1 MDRYRNRGKIMAD
14 LNEFQSKI
22 GYTFKNRHLLEQALT
37 HSSYANEK
45 HMKKHSDNER
55 LEFLGDAV
63 LEIVSSEFLFINYP
77 QKPEGELT
85 KLRASIVCEPTL
97 ALCTKPLDLGKY
109 LRLGRGEDHTGGRKR
124 KSILSDA
131 LEAVIGA
138 IYLDGGELTKLRA
151 SIVCEPTLALCTK
164 PLDLGKYL
172 RLGRGEDHTG
182 GRKRKS
188 ILSDA
193 LEAVIGAIYLD
204 GGFTNAKEFVLRFIM
219 TDIENKQ
226 LFYDSK
232 TILQELIQGRHE
244 QLSYELI
251 DESGPDHDKQFT
263 VAVLVDGER
272 VSEGEGHT
280 KKAAEQQAAYQ
291 ALLLYRNRE

>member
-1 MDRYRNRGKIMAD
+1 MAD

-138 IYLDGGELTKLRA
+138 IYLDGG
-151 SIVCEPTLALCTK
+151 
-164 PLDLGKYL
+164 
-172 RLGRGEDHTG
+172 
-182 GRKRKS
+182 
-188 ILSDA
+188 
-193 LEAVIGAIYLD
+193 
-204 GGFTNAKEFVLRFIM
+204 FTNAKEFVLKFIM

-232 TILQELIQGRHE
+232 TILQEIVQAKGDKNLVYKLVGE
-244 QLSYELI
+244 N
-251 DESGPDHDKQFT
+251 GPDHNKQFE
-263 VAVLVDGER
+263 VNAMLGDEIVGKGIGR
-272 VSEGEGHT
+272 T
-280 KKAAEQQAAYQ
+280 KKAAEQEAAYN
-291 ALLLYRNRE
+291 AIMTINKKDK